1 MFPGSGDSLP
11 DLFPQGYALNE
22 GAAAASPFVAENAA
36 AAAQSLAVRTTGAD
50 IQRNFLDAFAE
61 LTPQDG
67 GPS

>member
-1 MFPGSGDSLP
+1 MFPGSGDPLP
-11 DLFPQGYALNE
+11 DLFPQRHALNE
-22 GAAAASPFVAENAA
+22 GAAAASPFVAENASA
-36 AAAQSLAVRTTGAD
+36 VAESPAVRTTGAD